1 MTPTEP
7 INWLLEPQQS
17 DPAIRWQV
25 MRDLL
30 HAPEGEW
37 TAERSLVAAEGWG
50 SRLLAM
56 QQPNGGWS
64 TVTHPKRF
72 IETPDGSAT
81 HALALLMDMGLDPES
96 EAARRAVEIVE
107 QEVTFYEGNQPF
119 FTGEVEAC
127 INGRVLQVGA
137 YFGKTNEALAQ
148 RLVSEQLGD
157 GGWNCD
163 APPSTRGSFHSTICV
178 LEGLLAYEQG
188 AGGGTGVTEA
198 RSRGEDYLL
207 SRRMFR
213 SLSSGDVIDPEWTL
227 FSYPPGYHY
236 DVLRGLDYL
245 RSAGL
250 AADDRVAEAVGLV
263 EERQTE
269 AGQWVLENPHNDV
282 LDFEMEVAGEP
293 SRWNTLRA
301 LRVLQWAQIG

>member
-1 MTPTEP
+1 
-7 INWLLEPQQS
+7 
-17 DPAIRWQV
+17 
-25 MRDLL
+25 
-30 HAPEGEW
+30 
-37 TAERSLVAAEGWG
+37 
-50 SRLLAM
+50 
-56 QQPNGGWS
+56 
-64 TVTHPKRF
+64 
-72 IETPDGSAT
+72 
-81 HALALLMDMGLDPES
+81 
-96 EAARRAVEIVE
+96 
-107 QEVTFYEGNQPF
+107 
-119 FTGEVEAC
+119 
-127 INGRVLQVGA
+127 
-137 YFGKTNEALAQ
+137 
-148 RLVSEQLGD
+148 
-157 GGWNCD
+157 
-163 APPSTRGSFHSTICV
+163 
-178 LEGLLAYEQG
+178 
-188 AGGGTGVTEA
+188 
-198 RSRGEDYLL
+198 
-207 SRRMFR
+207 MFR

>member
-1 MTPTEP
+1 VTPTEP
-7 INWLLEPQQS
+7 INWLLEPLQS

-81 HALALLMDMGLDPES
+81 HALALLMDMGLDSES

-188 AGGGTGVTEA
+188 AGGGTAVTEA

-213 SLSSGDVIDPEWTL
+213 SLSSGDVIDPEWTP